1 MNRIVYDSDFGRTT
15 CPTCQRPVSR
25 CKCPEQSEPDA
36 GDGIVRIRREV
47 RRGKPT
53 TVIFGLPLGET
64 ELRALAKDLKKKCG
78 TGGSAKLGQIEI
90 QGDKRDLLVSELEGR
105 GYTVKLAGG

>member
-1 MNRIVYDSDFGRTT
+1 
-15 CPTCQRPVSR
+15 VSR
-25 CKCPEQSEPDA
+25 CKCPQQTQPDA

-53 TVIFGLPLGET
+53 TVVIGLPLAEP

-78 TGGSAKLGQIEI
+78 TGGSAKQGQIEI
-90 QGDKRDLLVSELEGR
+90 QGDQRDVLVRELEER
-105 GYTVKLAGG
+105 GYKVKLAGG